1 MFSINESR
9 ISVIR
14 KSIIKITSKNVTVIK
29 TDFIPMCKALTVTM
43 KINKITAEIK
53 EEINRKIVKKNIK
66 CRFTY
71 PGFKNSSFFRRWTL
85 KRFFDHR
92 CALFRF

>member
-29 TDFIPMCKALTVTM
+29 TDFITMCKALTVTM

-53 EEINRKIVKKNIK
+53 EEINRKIVKK
-66 CRFTY
+66 T
-71 PGFKNSSFFRRWTL
+71 
-85 KRFFDHR
+85 
-92 CALFRF
+92 